1 MPLTKWSVIEKGV
14 GFGGIEIMY
23 ICDQM
28 SA

>member
-1 MPLTKWSVIEKGV
+1 MTSTKWSVIEKGF